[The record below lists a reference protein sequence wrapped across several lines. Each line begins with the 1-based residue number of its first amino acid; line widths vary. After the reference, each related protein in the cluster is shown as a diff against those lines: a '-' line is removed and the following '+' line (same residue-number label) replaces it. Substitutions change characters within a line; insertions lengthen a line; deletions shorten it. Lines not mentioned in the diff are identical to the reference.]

1 MMSTPEISD
10 CAIAE
15 LIYQLGRF
23 VQGEGFVAGLTPA
36 QWTALRYFARAN
48 RFSRTVSAFADFHA
62 TTRGTA
68 SQTVKSLVAQGYL
81 TRIRSNKDGRSAI
94 LNVTAKGHGALADD
108 PFESLVR
115 AVGDVSLAGRRHL
128 ATGLECVLD
137 YIARERGKR
146 PFGSCPACR
155 HLEGE
160 GSGRQGRATYACS
173 LMAESLSEQELGE
186 ICVNFEP
193 GQASAMSRAR
203 WPGSPP

>member
-1 MMSTPEISD
+1 MMNTPKISD
-10 CAIAE
+10 HAIAE
-15 LIYQLGRF
+15 LIYQLGRI

-48 RFSRTVSAFADFHA
+48 RFSRMVSAFADFHA

-68 SQTVKSLVAQGYL
+68 SQTVKSLVMRGCL
-81 TRIRSNKDGRSAI
+81 TRIRSSKDGRSAS
-94 LNVTAKGHGALADD
+94 LNVTAKGREALADD
-108 PFESLVR
+108 PFENLVR
-115 AVGDVSLAGRRHL
+115 AVGDVSHGGRRHL
-128 ATGLECVLD
+128 ATGLERVLG
-137 YIARERGKR
+137 YIAREQGKR

-155 HLEGE
+155 HLEGKR
-160 GSGRQGRATYACS
+160 SGRQGQAPYACG

-203 WPGSPP
+203 

>member
-1 MMSTPEISD
+1 MMNTPKISD
-10 CAIAE
+10 RAIAE

-23 VQGEGFVAGLTPA
+23 AQGEGFVAGLTPA

-68 SQTVKSLVAQGYL
+68 SQTVKSLVRHGYL
-81 TRIRSNKDGRSAI
+81 TRTRSSKDGRSAS

-108 PFESLVR
+108 PFDSLVR
-115 AVGDVSLAGRRHL
+115 AVGDVSPGGRRHL
-128 ATGLECVLD
+128 ATGLERVLGQV
-137 YIARERGKR
+137 ASERGKR
-146 PFGSCPACR
+146 PFGSCSACQ

-160 GSGRQGRATYACS
+160 GSGSQGQALYSCS
-173 LMAESLSEQELGE
+173 LMAESLSKQELGE

-193 GQASAMSRAR
+193 SQASAMSRAR
-203 WPGSPP
+203 WPGSPA